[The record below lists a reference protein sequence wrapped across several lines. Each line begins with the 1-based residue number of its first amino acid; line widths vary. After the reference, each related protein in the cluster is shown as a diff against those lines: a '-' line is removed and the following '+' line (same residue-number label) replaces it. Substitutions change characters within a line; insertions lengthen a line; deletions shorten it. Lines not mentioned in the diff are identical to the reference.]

1 MRLSPGT
8 RPLRSRREREAVA
21 SPLRVEILEHLAHAG
36 KASVAEL
43 ARLMARSPTLLH
55 YHVKLLAAAGL
66 VRAAGR
72 RAAGRRGE
80 TLYAV
85 TAERFAVA
93 GSPGDRVTLA
103 AALRTLGA
111 VLRLAQREVS
121 RALLSG
127 RVVPRGVRR
136 DLHARRLRAPLSSE
150 ARARLNRLLDEIE
163 ALFEAELKRRVREA
177 RRNPDPDPGLAAAE
191 IAALTFVL
199 APAAGPKKE
208 NQ

>member
-1 MRLSPGT
+1 M
-8 RPLRSRREREAVA
+8 
-21 SPLRVEILEHLAHAG
+21 
-36 KASVAEL
+36 AEL
-43 ARLMARSPTLLH
+43 ARLMGRSPTLLH

-80 TLYAV
+80 ALYAG

-111 VLRLAQREVS
+111 VLRLAQCEAA

-127 RVVPRGVRR
+127 RVVPRGRR
-136 DLHARRLRAPLSSE
+136 RSAFRTCPILIQGKLRRRAASANCFPSTTTRADGNPPAR
-150 ARARLNRLLDEIE
+150 
-163 ALFEAELKRRVREA
+163 
-177 RRNPDPDPGLAAAE
+177 
-191 IAALTFVL
+191 
-199 APAAGPKKE
+199 
-208 NQ
+208 